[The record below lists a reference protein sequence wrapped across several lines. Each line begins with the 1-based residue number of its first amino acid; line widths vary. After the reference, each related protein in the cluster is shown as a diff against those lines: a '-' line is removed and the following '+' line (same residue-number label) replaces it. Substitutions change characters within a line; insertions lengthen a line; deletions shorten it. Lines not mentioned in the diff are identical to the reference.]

1 MYNAR
6 VFVVGRV
13 WKHSRIYLFRK
24 NMVRL
29 GWGSYAF
36 KQARMG
42 MSTPETDLRRRF
54 SEQLNAHSEQLN
66 ATMRHLGTE
75 SVAFTLGR
83 HQFENHSKK
92 TPHPSTD
99 KDECRLGTKRLLGHF
114 EFTCLNCKE
123 IDQSFLSSHGD
134 LNV

>member
-1 MYNAR
+1 MERWLSSQTQCDY
-6 VFVVGRV
+6 GG
-13 WKHSRIYLFRK
+13 RIYLFRK

-54 SEQLNAHSEQLN
+54 SEQLNAHSELLN

-75 SVAFTLGR
+75 LVAFTLGR
-83 HQFENHSKK
+83 HLRLFDNVHLENKVL
-92 TPHPSTD
+92 D
-99 KDECRLGTKRLLGHF
+99 
-114 EFTCLNCKE
+114 
-123 IDQSFLSSHGD
+123 
-134 LNV
+134 

>member
-1 MYNAR
+1 VNA
-6 VFVVGRV
+6 
-13 WKHSRIYLFRK
+13 SRIYLFRK

-54 SEQLNAHSEQLN
+54 SEQLNAHSELLN

-75 SVAFTLGR
+75 LVAFTLGS
-83 HQFENHSKK
+83 HLEFI
-92 TPHPSTD
+92 
-99 KDECRLGTKRLLGHF
+99 HF
-114 EFTCLNCKE
+114 HACVVCAVPCPPLAAAWSAFALPPQRAHRTRA
-123 IDQSFLSSHGD
+123 S
-134 LNV
+134 

>member
-1 MYNAR
+1 VNA
-6 VFVVGRV
+6 
-13 WKHSRIYLFRK
+13 SRIYLFRK

-54 SEQLNAHSEQLN
+54 SEQLNAHSELLN

-75 SVAFTLGR
+75 LVAFTLGS
-83 HQFENHSKK
+83 H
-92 TPHPSTD
+92 
-99 KDECRLGTKRLLGHF
+99 
-114 EFTCLNCKE
+114 
-123 IDQSFLSSHGD
+123 LSS
-134 LNV
+134 